1 MLAVGISS
9 AITAQDMTSLEREFP
24 GFSICVTGGKGKNG
38 VFVKLEAEQEK
49 FLQLIRLERPANIS
63 PSATPNFR

>member
-1 MLAVGISS
+1 
-9 AITAQDMTSLEREFP
+9 MTYLEREFP